1 MILQLRTKTHII
13 LSVKIHECHNNYASP
28 LWYNMSGIG
37 GLRQINTKK
46 LKVYK
51 SEKTLV
57 TYSFE

>member
-37 GLRQINTKK
+37 GLRQ
-46 LKVYK
+46 
-51 SEKTLV
+51 
-57 TYSFE
+57 